1 MKRNFLLKRLAN
13 RSLTGHGPS
22 HDCTVVQRVVKATS
36 QSKGK
41 WPNFD
46 PRPGS
51 KTSGWFSVTL
61 GVYNYVA
68 STTTHAIP
76 YGAATTWVV
85 SANT

>member
-1 MKRNFLLKRLAN
+1 MFLLKRLAN

-22 HDCTVVQRVVKATS
+22 RGCTVVQCVVKAIS
-36 QSKGK
+36 QSKGE

-51 KTSGWFSVTL
+51 KTSEWFSVTL
-61 GVYNYVA
+61 EIYNYVA
-68 STTTHAIP
+68 STTTHANP
-76 YGAATTWVV
+76 YGTATTWVV